1 MYADTCQDRE
11 KQKDGADQ
19 ILGWIW
25 IQKTDSPDC
34 LHRQKDWASLLWSW
48 LISFELCF
56 FFFISKINL
65 NAVWFISVE
74 DQIKSSSIWLMIM
87 VFMSAYMSERDL
99 AGEISNSLGF
109 QCGTPWK
116 WYILSVCER
125 TWTLP
130 SVFSNLLQ
138 FLSDGLLCPFLKV
151 RLIRSSIRLLS
162 VLLNSAVTSGVC
174 HPRPLVSPTAFI
186 YHTLFLSKSISPVS
200 CKCSVWIV
208 P

>member
-11 KQKDGADQ
+11 RQKAGADQ
-19 ILGWIW
+19 ILGRIW

-34 LHRQKDWASLLWSW
+34 VFIGRKTGHLLLWSW

-56 FFFISKINL
+56 FFFISQINL

-74 DQIKSSSIWLMIM
+74 DQILFHLVDDNGVCPHIWVREIW
-87 VFMSAYMSERDL
+87 R
-99 AGEISNSLGF
+99 GEVSNSLGF
-109 QCGTPWK
+109 QCGMPWK
-116 WYILSVCER
+116 WYILFVCER

-138 FLSDGLLCPFLKV
+138 FLSDGLLCSFLKV

-162 VLLNSAVTSGVC
+162 VPLNSAVTSGVC
-174 HPRPLVSPTAFI
+174 YPRPLVSPAAFI
-186 YHTLFLSKSISPVS
+186 YDTRGNILSVL
-200 CKCSVWIV
+200 
-208 P
+208 